1 MKASQKLLNVFSR
14 TSTKRYYHV
23 SFEKSENIKLIPR
36 VPDNFLTRNGY
47 EDNTT
52 KRVCLSTSI
61 EGCLKA
67 MSQNLK
73 GKRLYVYSV
82 ELYENDVIVPTI
94 DRVPDAKIT
103 GEVWVTKGIMLP
115 IYGVLDVYKAG
126 RAHKYQYGNGNTAE
140 LYSWHY
146 KFSKV

>member
-1 MKASQKLLNVFSR
+1 MKTTQKLLNVFSK
-14 TSTKRYYHV
+14 TSTKRYYHL
-23 SFEKSENIKLIPR
+23 SFEELENIKLIPR

-73 GKRLYVYSV
+73 GKRLYVYSA
-82 ELYENDVIVPTI
+82 ELSVNDVIVPTI
-94 DRVPDAKIT
+94 EQVPDCKIT
-103 GEVWVTKGIMLP
+103 GEVWVTKEITLPKYGI
-115 IYGVLDVYKAG
+115 VDVHIAG
-126 RAHKYQYGNGNTAE
+126 RAHKYQYGNGNVAE
-140 LYSWHY
+140 LYSWNY
-146 KFSKV
+146 KFTKV

>member
-1 MKASQKLLNVFSR
+1 MKTTNKLLNVFSK

-23 SFEKSENIKLIPR
+23 SFSTTENLKLIPR
-36 VPDNFLTRNGY
+36 VPDNFLTENGY

-52 KRVCLSTSI
+52 KRVCLSASI

-73 GKRLYVYSV
+73 GKRLYVYSA
-82 ELYENDVIVPTI
+82 ELNDNDIIVPTI
-94 DRVPDAKIT
+94 EQVPDCKIT
-103 GEVWVTKGIMLP
+103 GEVWLTKEITLP
-115 IYGVLDVYKAG
+115 IYGKLDVHKAG
-126 RAHKYQYGNGNTAE
+126 RPFKYKYGNGLSAE